1 MNLNLQWKPNK
12 SQRDPYLDRE
22 SKFIHFSGGLGTGK
36 TTWLCRKII
45 DLSVINFNIP
55 GGLVAPSY
63 KEYKRDVLP
72 AMEEILDTAN
82 VKYDYHKTDMYWT
95 LPWTRAPLYVVTA
108 ENKLRGPNWGYAG
121 INELTLIPYA
131 RFQEVIGRVRVR
143 NAKLPQIVSCGTPEG
158 FSSEYYAPFIES
170 PIEGLKVYYGSTDDN
185 ALNLHPDFVRN
196 MESSYDKTM
205 LAAYRHGQWVSMVG
219 NRFYYG
225 YSPDNNDSPYLER
238 LRVDRQGYEQPKIH
252 ISMDFNVDPMAAA
265 CWHYIDGKLMAFDE
279 IVLENS
285 TTKQMCDA
293 LKARGY
299 YPNDCII
306 YPDPSGQNRSTKGL
320 PDIQIL
326 KQEGFAD
333 IRVRSVAPT
342 MRKRQLNVNNLL
354 EKGLILINPKTCP
367 KLKKDLLAVE
377 LDPVTM
383 EKVKKNKSLTHLS
396 DGMDYL
402 CDITFPWSGHRSGI
416 SQETIR

>member
-1 MNLNLQWKPNK
+1 MNISMRWTPNP
-12 SQRDPYLDRE
+12 SQLAPYNDDV
-22 SKFIHFSGGLGTGK
+22 SKFMHFSSGYGGGK
-36 TTWLCRKII
+36 THWLCRKILK
-45 DLSVINFNIP
+45 LSYINQNVP
-55 GGLVAPSY
+55 GGLITPSY
-63 KEYKRDVLP
+63 KEYKRDVMP
-72 AMEEILDTAN
+72 EMESILDNAN
-82 VKYDYHKTDMYWT
+82 VRYEYHKTDMFWT
-95 LPWTRAPLYVVTA
+95 LPWSRAPLYVVTA

-121 INELTLIPYA
+121 INELTLITYV
-131 RFQEVIGRVRVR
+131 RYQEVIGRVRVR
-143 NAKLPQIVSCGTPEG
+143 EAKCPQIVSCGTPEG
-158 FSSEYYAPFIES
+158 YASEYYEPFVEKNINGIS
-170 PIEGLKVYYGSTDDN
+170 LYYGSTDDN
-185 ALNLHPDFVRN
+185 SLNLHPDFIKN

-238 LRVDRQGYEQPKIH
+238 LRIDRQGHEQPKIH
-252 ISMDFNVDPMAAA
+252 VSMDFNVDPMAAA
-265 CWHYIDGKLMAFDE
+265 CWHYIDGRLMAFDE

-299 YPNDCII
+299 HPSECII

-326 KQEGFAD
+326 KQE
-333 IRVRSVAPT
+333 RSVAPT

-377 LDPVTM
+377 LDPVTI